1 MSRTLKVLGSA
12 IALIGVLSFVG
23 CSSGSTN
30 QTALNRVAGSSTA
43 VQGNL
48 VANTVIPANG
58 TNAQFN
64 VGGAVAQAFIP
75 GGFVA
80 NANNTTPF
88 LIIKAGSQPF
98 AAIFNG
104 NGQLG
109 VATARALAQ
118 ALANSNAGGA
128 VINSQGVLQTDVA
141 IPLTG
146 GAAGTLFALALPI
159 NSVQTRALDIASVTF
174 EGKAYIT
181 GGNII
186 SPVPT
191 SIDGT
196 IPNNGENAQGADVTT
211 TFGTGNN
218 GRTANLRI
226 EYGNGFVLN
235 QTQTITNLSARFRN
249 IQADAQNVPS
259 NGVSLVAFTI
269 GDLPNG
275 N

>member
-12 IALIGVLSFVG
+12 VALIGVLSFVG
-23 CSSGSTN
+23 CSSGSNNT
-30 QTALNRVAGSSTA
+30 TALNRVAGGSTTA
-43 VQGNL
+43 QGTL

-58 TNAQFN
+58 ITAQFN
-64 VGGAVAQAFIP
+64 SGGAVVNAFIP

-80 NANNTTPF
+80 NATNATPF

-98 AAIFNG
+98 AAVFNG

-109 VATARALAQ
+109 VSTARALAQ
-118 ALANSNAGGA
+118 ALANNNVGGA
-128 VINSQGVLQTDVA
+128 VINAQGVLQVDVA

-146 GAAGTLFALALPI
+146 GAAGTFVALALPL

-174 EGKAYIT
+174 EGKVYFI

-186 SPVPT
+186 SPIPL
-191 SIDGT
+191 SISGT
-196 IPNNGENAQGADVTT
+196 IPNNGENAVGGDVTC
-211 TFGTGNN
+211 TFGAGNN
-218 GRTANLRI
+218 GRHANLRV
-226 EYGNGFVLN
+226 EYGNGFILN
-235 QTQTITNLSARFRN
+235 QTQTIANLSARFRDMET
-249 IQADAQNVPS
+249 DAQNVPG

>member
-23 CSSGSTN
+23 CGSGSSN
-30 QTALNRVAGSSTA
+30 PTALNRVVGASTLA
-43 VQGNL
+43 QGTL

-58 TNAQFN
+58 TNAQLN
-64 VGGAVAQAFIP
+64 SGGAVVTAFIP

-80 NANNTTPF
+80 NANTATPF
-88 LIIKAGSQPF
+88 LLIKAGSQPF

-104 NGQLG
+104 TGQLG

-118 ALANSNAGGA
+118 ALANGNTGGG
-128 VINSQGVLQTDVA
+128 VINAQGVLQVDVA

-146 GAAGTLFALALPI
+146 GAAGTNVALALPL
-159 NSVQTRALDIASVTF
+159 NVVQTRALDIASVTF
-174 EGKAYIT
+174 EGLIYIN
-181 GGNII
+181 GLNII
-186 SPVPT
+186 SPIPT

-196 IPNNGENAQGADVTT
+196 IPNNGENAQGGDVTT
-211 TFGTGNN
+211 TFGAGNN
-218 GRTANLRI
+218 GRIANLRI
-226 EYGNGFVLN
+226 EYGNGFILN
-235 QTQTITNLSARFRN
+235 QNQTITNLSARFRN
-249 IQADAQNVPS
+249 LSPDAQNVPS

-269 GDLPNG
+269 GPLQG